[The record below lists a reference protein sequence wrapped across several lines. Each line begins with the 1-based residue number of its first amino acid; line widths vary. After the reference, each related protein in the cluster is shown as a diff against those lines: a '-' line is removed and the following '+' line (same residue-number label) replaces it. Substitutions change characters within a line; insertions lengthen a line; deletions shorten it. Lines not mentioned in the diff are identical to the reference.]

1 VVTVFWVLAASVPLG
16 LAVQSASPPPAQ
28 AGPVAGLQAE
38 ATVLSERL
46 VEEQLSV
53 GAFQQQESVDSARV
67 SADAAAILAGEQQNA
82 ATERQ
87 IASYRSEV
95 RAQAITDYM
104 DSGAVSSGSDALLFS
119 GGGSSAQALSEYQG
133 IATGQIA
140 TALDRLQHAQR
151 SLAAAQGVL
160 ETRQAADR
168 SAQAG
173 QAAALAG
180 AVGAERQLEAD
191 QSQVTG
197 QLAAAVAQQAA
208 ARAAAAAA
216 AVRAAQAAAARAIAT
231 RSAAATSGTA
241 TGAPGTVSTT
251 APPVATAPGGNSA
264 PPAGPSSGTATTDP
278 ALNPFLQCVV
288 QAESGGDYG
297 AVSPNGL
304 YLGAFQFSQPTWNTA
319 AVAAGLPGLVGVPP
333 NLASKADQDTVA
345 VALYALDGE
354 QPWLDRCH
362 S

>member
-1 VVTVFWVLAASVPLG
+1 MVTALSVLVASVPLG

-28 AGPVAGLQAE
+28 AGPVTGLQAE
-38 ATVLSERL
+38 ATALSERL

-104 DSGAVSSGSDALLFS
+104 DSGAVSSGSDTLLFS

-140 TALDRLQHAQR
+140 TALDRLRTAQR

-180 AVGAERQLEAD
+180 AEAAERQLEAD

-208 ARAAAAAA
+208 ARDAAAAA
-216 AVRAAQAAAARAIAT
+216 AVRAAQAAARTVAA
-231 RSAAATSGTA
+231 RSAAGPGAA
-241 TGAPGTVSTT
+241 AGAPGTVPTT
-251 APPVATAPGGNSA
+251 VAPVATAPGGNSA
-264 PPAGPSSGTATTDP
+264 PPAVPPSGTATTDP

-304 YLGAFQFSQPTWNTA
+304 YMGAFQFSQPTWNTA